1 MPFDQVCYD
10 YGIINDGNN
19 INFGMLKG
27 KTTDKSGA
35 SSDERERERERR
47 ERNKLSFRGNR

>member
-19 INFGMLKG
+19 INFGMLKE
-27 KTTDKSGA
+27 KPQTSQELHQMREK
-35 SSDERERERERR
+35 EREKGEREI
-47 ERNKLSFRGNR
+47 S